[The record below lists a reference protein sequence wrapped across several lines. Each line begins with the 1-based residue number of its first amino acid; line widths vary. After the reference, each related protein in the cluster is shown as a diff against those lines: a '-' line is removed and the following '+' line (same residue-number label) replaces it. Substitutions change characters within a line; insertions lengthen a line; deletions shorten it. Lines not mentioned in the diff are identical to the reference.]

1 MPPSR
6 LQRRVW
12 FLVIAMSV
20 ILFAIPIVR
29 GWAIRSLLFISRPV
43 IIIGQNLSDG
53 LRLSQNSRQLG
64 SERDALQKQ
73 ADNLTARLFEA
84 NQLLET
90 YRVIDALEKFTT
102 TSKRVLLRANVIAAS
117 SDPGIQSIVIDR
129 GSNDG
134 LRIGQIIV
142 TEGGYVVGKIVTLHQ
157 VTSTVLLLTDRQSKI
172 SARLQNEKQ
181 SAGIVQGER
190 GLTLLM
196 DFIPKNDQISIAQ
209 TVVTS
214 GNEEGIP
221 PDLLI
226 GTISSISSKPSELF
240 QQAIIVPATAFQRLR
255 IVAAIV
261 S

>member
-6 LQRRVW
+6 LQRRAW
-12 FLVIAMSV
+12 FLLIVLSV
-20 ILFAIPIVR
+20 VLVAIPLVR
-29 GWAIRSLLFISRPV
+29 GWMIRSLIFVSRPV
-43 IIIGQNLSDG
+43 IYVGQNLSDV
-53 LRLSQNSRQLG
+53 LRLNPNSRQLV
-64 SERDALQKQ
+64 SQLDALQKQ
-73 ADNLTARLFEA
+73 TDDLTTRLFEA
-84 NQLLET
+84 NQLIET
-90 YRVIDALEKFTT
+90 YRVIDALEKFSTT
-102 TSKRVLLRANVIAAS
+102 AKRVLLRANVIAAS

-134 LRIGQIIV
+134 LHIGQVIV
-142 TEGGYVVGKIVTLHQ
+142 SESGYVVGKIVSLHQ

-172 SARLQNEKQ
+172 SSRLQNNKQ

-196 DFIPKNDQISIAQ
+196 DFIPKNDQINIAQ

-240 QQAIIVPATAFQRLR
+240 QQALIVPAASLQRLR